1 MMRSKAWRWVLVGCV
16 SVGTVALVPARRTG
30 LRGQGGQ
37 VVQTVAEAA
46 VEAAGHGWL
55 ILLALA
61 VLAATAHL
69 ASLQCRPWTSGKG
82 CSRSGKSRD
91 PAFRSTS
98 GTCRAC
104 GGLGREPRVSASCSP
119 AGPGG

>member
-1 MMRSKAWRWVLVGCV
+1 MN
-16 SVGTVALVPARRTG
+16 
-30 LRGQGGQ
+30 
-37 VVQTVAEAA
+37 
-46 VEAAGHGWL
+46 GWL

-69 ASLQCRPWTSGKG
+69 ASLRCRPWTSCTE

-104 GGLGREPRVSASCSP
+104 GALAASPGPVSASCSP